1 MNMLDSSVSLKRPTG
16 ANRLSFS
23 ASTVVV
29 AVALICLAVLAT
41 LTPGFGSLPNLIA
54 LSGTISLIGCIAV
67 GMTFVTLSGNIMS
80 FSLGATCAATAMIVS
95 HLSGLGL
102 LMSIFAG
109 IVFSMFVTGMQGWII
124 GYFRANPLIV
134 SIAFLSLL
142 LGIAQLV
149 SNGQSIYV
157 VGDSLDVFKQRV
169 ASVPVPAVV
178 FVLVVVLGEAIL
190 RLTRFGQNVI
200 LVGSNQNAAIVAGI
214 KVWRTVTGC
223 YLIAGLFTGLS
234 GVLVAARFG
243 SGSMEFGVGYDY
255 NAISAVL
262 VGGTAIGGG
271 SGSVLRTMIGVVVIA
286 VLQSLL
292 LLRGFDSQFQYLLI
306 GLIVL
311 AAIMLQAKRRAT

>member
-1 MNMLDSSVSLKRPTG
+1 MNTLDSSVSLKRPTG

-234 GVLVAARFG
+234 GVLIAARFG

>member
-1 MNMLDSSVSLKRPTG
+1 MNALNSSVSAKRPAGTNSLRFG
-16 ANRLSFS
+16 
-23 ASTVVV
+23 ASTIVVV
-29 AVALICLAVLAT
+29 TALGGLAILAA

-102 LMSIFAG
+102 TVSVIAG
-109 IVFSMFVTGMQGWII
+109 LAFSMLVTGMQGWVV

-142 LGIAQLV
+142 LGFAQLV
-149 SNGQSIYV
+149 SHGQSIYV
-157 VGDSLDVFKQRV
+157 VGDSLHVFKQRV
-169 ASVPVPAVV
+169 ALVPVPALV
-178 FVLVVVLGEAIL
+178 FLLVVALGEAIL

-214 KVWRTVTGC
+214 KAWSTVAGC
-223 YLIAGLFTGLS
+223 YLIAGLFTGIS
-234 GVLVAARFG
+234 GVLIAARFG

-255 NAISAVL
+255 SAISAVL

-292 LLRGFDSQFQYLLI
+292 LLRGFDSQYQYLLI